1 MRIAFTLLLLAP
13 SIATAQQVPPAVAV
27 ADSVFNRGE
36 WATARRLYTTLR
48 FCGGRVSAERASATA
63 RPPAASTC

>member
-1 MRIAFTLLLLAP
+1 MRIAFTPLLLIP

-36 WATARRLYTTLR
+36 WATARRLYNTDTSTL
-48 FCGGRVSAERASATA
+48 SP
-63 RPPAASTC
+63 RPSNG